1 MNVKN
6 QVEAWLNGSVFTET
20 AAYICKLND
29 RPKLTILSQRIQDAR
44 KKLSNKND
52 ILTTNESVFLL
63 SQNNSD
69 ISCIDFEHDASSVD
83 SHSSNFSLSFK
94 SDTHEPT
101 RQGLESKYE
110 KGLGKSDK
118 YKVPRSNA
126 SSNSCKKRKLDL
138 KHIGSDIDATVDFCS
153 VLELSSNGSSVKSL
167 ASKVTKASTTGS
179 QKKTTIFYDGFIA
192 KCPYCKEKSNNFFSC
207 DKCKKNLPKNVI
219 RTQIVSEPSALSEDV
234 EYFYIHEEEQLTIED
249 FTLPK
254 HPMFPKESFQLF
266 SEHFS
271 ILSHSSSPEGWL
283 SGELIDC
290 FMKLKSKSWPGSTF
304 VTTEISYL
312 ILNLGKEVQEVNW
325 KGYNIGKIAIKKYL
339 FLPYFE
345 ADHWTLYVVDFKNKT
360 LCLLDPSRTGIT
372 DRSRKAHKNFRKFL
386 VYLKIK
392 KGKTSIAT
400 TNWTEVCMDVQR
412 PLQTD
417 GYNCG
422 VFVLYYADQLARN
435 KKFDENNIK
444 FNADEHRVTIAQDF
458 LGSSNNKAHCVYCFR
473 KIPGKEV
480 QFCIVCDRKAHLSC
494 LEKALSQS
502 VKQEKYTCIR
512 CIRFLIH

>member
-20 AAYICKLND
+20 AANICKLND

-83 SHSSNFSLSFK
+83 SHSSIFSLSFK

-101 RQGLESKYE
+101 SQGLESKYE

-126 SSNSCKKRKLDL
+126 SSNSSYAIIKPVCDSRKKRKLDL

-167 ASKVTKASTTGS
+167 ASKVNKASTTGS

-192 KCPYCKEKSNNFFSC
+192 KCLYCKEKSNNFFSC

-234 EYFYIHEEEQLTIED
+234 EYFYIHEEEQLTIGD

-254 HPMFPKESFQLF
+254 HPMFPTVF
-266 SEHFS
+266 
-271 ILSHSSSPEGWL
+271 
-283 SGELIDC
+283 
-290 FMKLKSKSWPGSTF
+290 STF
-304 VTTEISYL
+304 FRAFFNLITFIISRRMV
-312 ILNLGKEVQEVNW
+312 EW
-325 KGYNIGKIAIKKYL
+325 
-339 FLPYFE
+339 
-345 ADHWTLYVVDFKNKT
+345 
-360 LCLLDPSRTGIT
+360 RT
-372 DRSRKAHKNFRKFL
+372 D
-386 VYLKIK
+386 
-392 KGKTSIAT
+392 
-400 TNWTEVCMDVQR
+400 
-412 PLQTD
+412 
-417 GYNCG
+417 
-422 VFVLYYADQLARN
+422 
-435 KKFDENNIK
+435 
-444 FNADEHRVTIAQDF
+444 
-458 LGSSNNKAHCVYCFR
+458 
-473 KIPGKEV
+473 
-480 QFCIVCDRKAHLSC
+480 
-494 LEKALSQS
+494 
-502 VKQEKYTCIR
+502 
-512 CIRFLIH
+512 